1 MRAGLVQKTLIFGP
15 VRVVHA
21 VWKNEARKWEHT
33 AHLRFSIVHGTPD
46 QRIRALCVD
55 ADIYLCNYEGMA
67 WLSQKLQ
74 QFYISQNKP
83 LPFQMVV
90 YDEVSR
96 VKNST
101 SKRIKGSSRIF
112 NKGKSNE
119 HKEIYPGWRKMI
131 PHFAFRTGL
140 TGTPASNG
148 YPDLHGQY
156 LCVDGG
162 QRLSPFVTHFREA
175 YLTSDYMGWSHE
187 VTPIGRTCIEKKIAD
202 ITIEMSTRDYLDLP
216 EIIFNDIEIDLPPAV
231 RKNYEEV
238 EKELF
243 TKLDDGTEIELF
255 NKTSVSNKCLQFANG
270 SPYVEPNNPK
280 WVELHDEK
288 YQVLDSIIEE
298 AAGNPV
304 AVSYVYRADALR
316 MMDRYKHLN
325 PVNVSGMS
333 PKHTQKIIDDWRQG
347 KTKLLIGHPACVHP
361 RTKVLTKR
369 RGWVKIV
376 DVKLSDEIYDGI
388 EFVSHDGCSYSGCK
402 EVIDVFG
409 ILMTLTHKLLIADKW
424 EEALDVRNCEDIR
437 EKALYQYK
445 GDDKYLSEMFTLRK
459 NITSTPSECN
469 KTQSSQKKIL
479 HSLYSRYFSQ
489 YDQHTNM
496 ENLARNEKSDKG
508 YVRQKLCRTR
518 DIIVRGMEKFQ
529 NLLQRYALDIQRRF
543 DHRTYKCEQRVLQ
556 RKLRVGDSF
565 STTVQQTNNSK
576 IGLPGY
582 ENSSCRAMQTDK
594 HKQDDVNHE
603 IESRDDGRPSGR
615 GCERIPIQKKYETC
629 ECIASGKKKNDVYDL
644 VNCGPRHR
652 FLIRNDAGDVFISHN
667 SMGHGL
673 DGLQDNGD
681 IVVWF
686 GLTWNLEYY
695 EQMNNRFMRQGRTRP
710 LTIHRILATDTMDM
724 AVKYSLEMKDQ
735 SQTGLKKSI
744 RKYRA
749 EKESQGNPNFM

>member
-1 MRAGLVQKTLIFGP
+1 MRSPNLLKEYQRKAILHQLYLPDSMLWLGMSLGKTIITLTTIEHRMRAGLIQKTLIFGP
-15 VRVVHA
+15 VRVIHA
-21 VWKNEARKWEHT
+21 VWENEARKWEHT

-101 SKRIKGSSRIF
+101 SKRVKGGTRIF
-112 NKGKSNE
+112 NKGKPKE
-119 HKEIYPGWRKMI
+119 RKEIYPGWRKMI

-162 QRLSPFVTHFREA
+162 HRLGEYVTHFREA

-187 VTPIGRTCIEKKIAD
+187 VTPIGEKAIERKIAD

-216 EIIFNDIEIDLPPAV
+216 EIIFNDIEVDLPPAV
-231 RKNYEEV
+231 RKNYEEI

-298 AAGNPV
+298 ASGNPV
-304 AVSYVYRADALR
+304 AVSYTYRADALR

-325 PVNVSGMS
+325 PVNVSGTS
-333 PKHTQKIIDDWRQG
+333 PKQTPGIVKNWQQNKI
-347 KTKLLIGHPACVHP
+347 KLLIGHSASMAH
-361 RTKVLTKR
+361 
-369 RGWVKIV
+369 
-376 DVKLSDEIYDGI
+376 GI
-388 EFVSHDGCSYSGCK
+388 
-402 EVIDVFG
+402 
-409 ILMTLTHKLLIADKW
+409 
-424 EEALDVRNCEDIR
+424 
-437 EKALYQYK
+437 
-445 GDDKYLSEMFTLRK
+445 
-459 NITSTPSECN
+459 
-469 KTQSSQKKIL
+469 
-479 HSLYSRYFSQ
+479 
-489 YDQHTNM
+489 
-496 ENLARNEKSDKG
+496 
-508 YVRQKLCRTR
+508 
-518 DIIVRGMEKFQ
+518 
-529 NLLQRYALDIQRRF
+529 
-543 DHRTYKCEQRVLQ
+543 
-556 RKLRVGDSF
+556 
-565 STTVQQTNNSK
+565 
-576 IGLPGY
+576 
-582 ENSSCRAMQTDK
+582 
-594 HKQDDVNHE
+594 
-603 IESRDDGRPSGR
+603 
-615 GCERIPIQKKYETC
+615 
-629 ECIASGKKKNDVYDL
+629 
-644 VNCGPRHR
+644 
-652 FLIRNDAGDVFISHN
+652 
-667 SMGHGL
+667 

-695 EQMNNRFMRQGRTRP
+695 KQMNERFMRQGRTKP
-710 LTIHRILATDTMDM
+710 LTIHRILAKDTMDM

-735 SQTGLKKSI
+735 SEIGLKQAIK
-744 RKYRA
+744 KYRA
-749 EKESQGNPNFM
+749 EKQLQGNLDII